1 MLLALCADSDMS
13 PHDSQESG
21 DDDDDALADKE
32 NVTDTCPMIEYQALL
47 KELHERNT
55 QRDDLLLKLKV
66 TPKSSCAAACCTF
79 LPPLFPC
86 MNANKSLTT
95 LIVSY
100 HLARLTELGCV
111 FSTSRI
117 RTSST
122 SSGWRRTRSPRSN
135 RSRFVDAAHS
145 VR

>member
-1 MLLALCADSDMS
+1 MCADSDMS

-66 TPKSSCAAACCTF
+66 TQNFHKYAAAI
-79 LPPLFPC
+79 LPYLVSC
-86 MNANKSLTT
+86 IDTNKSL
-95 LIVSY
+95 
-100 HLARLTELGCV
+100 
-111 FSTSRI
+111 
-117 RTSST
+117 
-122 SSGWRRTRSPRSN
+122 
-135 RSRFVDAAHS
+135 
-145 VR
+145 

>member
-1 MLLALCADSDMS
+1 MLALCADSDMS

-66 TPKSSCAAACCTF
+66 TRSLHILLHF
-79 LPPLFPC
+79 LPFP
-86 MNANKSLTT
+86 
-95 LIVSY
+95 
-100 HLARLTELGCV
+100 G
-111 FSTSRI
+111 
-117 RTSST
+117 
-122 SSGWRRTRSPRSN
+122 
-135 RSRFVDAAHS
+135 
-145 VR
+145 